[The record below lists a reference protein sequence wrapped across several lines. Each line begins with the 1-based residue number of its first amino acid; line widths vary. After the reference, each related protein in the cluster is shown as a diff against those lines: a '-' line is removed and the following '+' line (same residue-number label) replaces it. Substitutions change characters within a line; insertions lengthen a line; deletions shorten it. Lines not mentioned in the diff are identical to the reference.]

1 MIDIIENN
9 EIHNSNEKEINI
21 SRENTIKS
29 NSLLI
34 KSVDE
39 GDIDIIDFIKN
50 KLLISIIFTNKN
62 IVQQVPNKSVL
73 KIIKMLIEHNDNN
86 SDENLENYITQYITF
101 TIFEDNSYKV
111 ELTGNSIGIL
121 DSKFTKLL
129 DQTKI
134 YKINITSTNED
145 EMKKET
151 LNNDNN
157 KISISSKSLDKICKY
172 LDKTIYDIYNYIN
185 ILIIYNN
192 EKDMDKEIIKKKL
205 IDKYDKVGQNIH
217 FMGSKKF
224 ETEYAIP
231 PKHKKSHIYRLN
243 ILFNNV
249 LGKIE
254 NTNNSFDDDGD
265 IFEKKNR
272 RVSEENIKS
281 EININNNRIH
291 NIDEK
296 KINEDL
302 EKNGCQKEFCPACI
316 IF

>member
-1 MIDIIENN
+1 MIDIIE
-9 EIHNSNEKEINI
+9 NEKEINI

-50 KLLISIIFTNKN
+50 KLLISVIFTNKN
-62 IVQQVPNKSVL
+62 IVQQVPNKSIL
-73 KIIKMLIEHNDNN
+73 KIIRMLIDLSDNN
-86 SDENLENYITQYITF
+86 SEENLENYITQYITF

-111 ELTGNSIGIL
+111 EYTGNSIGIL

-134 YKINITSTNED
+134 YKINIATSNDD
-145 EMKKET
+145 EIKKES
-151 LNNDNN
+151 LNNDDN
-157 KISISSKSLDKICKY
+157 KISISSKSLEKICKY

-185 ILIIYNN
+185 ILILYNN

-217 FMGSKKF
+217 FMGSKQF

-254 NTNNSFDDDGD
+254 NTNNSFDEDGD

-272 RVSEENIKS
+272 RISEENIKS